1 MGIQCIGLHVAYTGN
16 LAVFID
22 SYLTNFACGCS
33 HFAVFSYREFISGC
47 MECTVAVYK
56 ERHGPI
62 PCHLTYVEIVF
73 GIQCI
78 DIINIGIKSLYLAHS
93 HNASKSECS

>member
-1 MGIQCIGLHVAYTGN
+1 
-16 LAVFID
+16 
-22 SYLTNFACGCS
+22 
-33 HFAVFSYREFISGC
+33 

-62 PCHLTYVEIVF
+62 PCHLTYVEIIF

-78 DIINIGIKSLYLAHS
+78 GINNIGIKSLYLAHS
-93 HNASKSECS
+93 HNASKSKCS